1 MGSLLPFIFM
11 FKIGNVEIK
20 GKVVLAPMA
29 GVTSLAYRNFMKP
42 FGVDLTV
49 TEMVSD
55 CGLIY
60 DNQKT
65 IDYIKT
71 TELERPVAI
80 QLFGSSAET
89 ICKAMDV
96 VLKHNPHIDMFDIN
110 LGCPAPK
117 VTKTG
122 AGSALLKD
130 PEKLGKMFKI
140 ICKHSPVP
148 VTAKIRL
155 GWNEEYMNFK
165 ENIKVLEKAGIA
177 AIGLHARTTRAGY
190 AGKPRWELVRNLRD
204 EMSVPLIVS
213 GDIYDVKDAINA
225 LAISHAD
232 AIMVARGGVGNPTL
246 VKRINAHFNGDDS
259 IPPQTLSE
267 SKKYLQQFADMLI
280 EEKGEYSAMMILR
293 GLAPK
298 FFSGYPNMK
307 KLRSKLA
314 SALTTRE
321 SLIKIL
327 DEVKEEIYE

>member
-1 MGSLLPFIFM
+1 M
-11 FKIGNVEIK
+11 FKIGNVQIN

-42 FGVDLTV
+42 FGVALTV

-60 DNQKT
+60 DNKKT

-71 TELERPVAI
+71 TEFERPVAI

-96 VLKHNPHIDMFDIN
+96 VLKINPNIDMFDIN

-122 AGSALLKD
+122 AGSALLRD
-130 PEKLGKMFKI
+130 PENLEKMFAE
-140 ICKHSPVP
+140 ICKHSPIP

-155 GWNEEYMNFK
+155 GWNEENINFK
-165 ENIKVLEKAGIA
+165 ENIKALEKAGIA

-190 AGKPRWELVRNLRD
+190 AGKPRWDLVKNLRD

-213 GDIYDVKDAINA
+213 GDMYDVSDAVMA
-225 LAISHAD
+225 LEITHAD
-232 AIMVARGGVGNPTL
+232 AIMVARGGVGNPKL
-246 VKRINAHFNGDDS
+246 IKRINCHFNDNVELEKA
-259 IPPQTLSE
+259 TLEE
-267 SKKYLQQFADMLI
+267 SKDYLLKLADMMI
-280 EEKGEYSAMMILR
+280 EEKGEYSAMMVLR
-293 GLAPK
+293 GIAPK
-298 FFSGYPNMK
+298 FFLGLPGTK
-307 KLRSKLA
+307 KIRSKLA
-314 SALTTRE
+314 SALTTKQ
-321 SLIKIL
+321 SLIKIM
-327 DEVKEEIYE
+327 DELKEDVDL

>member
-1 MGSLLPFIFM
+1 M
-11 FKIGNVEIK
+11 FKIGNVEIN

-42 FGVDLTV
+42 FGVALTV

-60 DNQKT
+60 DNKKT

-71 TELERPVAI
+71 TEFERPVAI

-96 VLKHNPHIDMFDIN
+96 VLKINPNIDMFDIN

-122 AGSALLKD
+122 AGSALLRD
-130 PEKLGKMFKI
+130 PEKLEKMFTE
-140 ICKHSPVP
+140 ICKHSPIP

-155 GWNEEYMNFK
+155 GWNEENINFK
-165 ENIKVLEKAGIA
+165 ENIKALEKAGIA

-190 AGKPRWELVRNLRD
+190 AGKPRWDLVKSLRD

-213 GDIYDVKDAINA
+213 GDMYDVSDAIKA
-225 LAISHAD
+225 LEITHAD
-232 AIMVARGGVGNPTL
+232 AIMVARGGVGNPKL
-246 VKRINAHFNGDDS
+246 IKRINSHFNDNVELEKA
-259 IPPQTLSE
+259 TLEE
-267 SKKYLQQFADMLI
+267 SKDYLLKLADMMI
-280 EEKGEYSAMMILR
+280 EEKGEYSAMMVLR
-293 GLAPK
+293 GIAPK
-298 FFSGYPNMK
+298 FFLGLPGTK
-307 KLRSKLA
+307 KIRSKLA
-314 SALTTRE
+314 SALTTKQ
-321 SLIKIL
+321 SLIKIM
-327 DEVKEEIYE
+327 DELKEDVDL

>member
-1 MGSLLPFIFM
+1 M
-11 FKIGNVEIK
+11 FKIGNVEIN
-20 GKVVLAPMA
+20 GKIVLAPMA

-42 FGVDLTV
+42 FGVNLVV

-60 DNQKT
+60 DNART
-65 IDYIKT
+65 VDYIKT
-71 TELERPVAI
+71 TELERPIAI

-96 VLKHNPHIDMFDIN
+96 VLKLNPNIDMFDIN

-117 VTKTG
+117 VVKTG

-130 PEKLGKMFKI
+130 PKKLEEMFKI
-140 ICKHSPVP
+140 ICAHSPIP

-155 GWNEEYMNFK
+155 GWNEDNINFK
-165 ENIKVLEKAGIA
+165 ENIKALENAGIA

-190 AGKPRWELVRNLRD
+190 AGKPRWDLVKNLRD

-213 GDIYDVKDAINA
+213 GDMYDVSDAKKA
-225 LAISHAD
+225 LEITHAD
-232 AIMVARGGVGNPTL
+232 AIMVARGGVGNPKL
-246 VKRINAHFNGDDS
+246 IKR
-259 IPPQTLSE
+259 LSSYFAGE
-267 SKKYLQQFADMLI
+267 GELPYPTKGEQKRYLLQFADMLI

-293 GLAPK
+293 GIAPK
-298 FFSGYPNMK
+298 FFLGLPDTK

-314 SALTTRE
+314 SALTTKQ
-321 SLIKIL
+321 SLLKIL
-327 DEVKEEIYE
+327 DEIQED

>member
-1 MGSLLPFIFM
+1 M
-11 FKIGNVEIK
+11 FKIGNVEIN

-42 FGVDLTV
+42 FGVALTV

-60 DNQKT
+60 DNKKT

-71 TELERPVAI
+71 TEFERPVAI
-80 QLFGSSAET
+80 QLFGSSADT

-96 VLKHNPHIDMFDIN
+96 VLKINPDIDMFDIN

-130 PEKLGKMFKI
+130 PKRLEEMFSQ
-140 ICKHSPVP
+140 ICKHSPIP

-155 GWNEEYMNFK
+155 GWNEESINFK
-165 ENIKVLEKAGIA
+165 ENIKALENAGIA

-190 AGKPRWELVRNLRD
+190 AGKPRWDLVKNLRD

-213 GDIYDVKDAINA
+213 GDMYEVSDAIKA
-225 LAISHAD
+225 LETTHAD
-232 AIMVARGGVGNPTL
+232 AIMVARGGVGNPKL
-246 VKRINAHFNGDDS
+246 IERINAHFNS
-259 IPPQTLSE
+259 NVELEKATLEE
-267 SKKYLQQFADMLI
+267 SKRYLLRLADMMI
-280 EEKGEYSAMMILR
+280 EEK
-293 GLAPK
+293 
-298 FFSGYPNMK
+298 
-307 KLRSKLA
+307 A
-314 SALTTRE
+314 STQQ
-321 SLIKIL
+321 
-327 DEVKEEIYE
+327 

>member
-1 MGSLLPFIFM
+1 M
-11 FKIGNVEIK
+11 FKIGNVEIN

-42 FGVDLTV
+42 FGVALTV

-71 TELERPVAI
+71 TEQERPVAI
-80 QLFGSSAET
+80 QLFGSSADN

-96 VLKHNPHIDMFDIN
+96 VLQKNPNIDMFDIN

-130 PEKLGKMFKI
+130 PEKLEKMFTQ
-140 ICKHSPVP
+140 ICKHSPIP

-155 GWNEEYMNFK
+155 GWNEDTLNFR
-165 ENIKVLEKAGIA
+165 ENIKALEKAGIA
-177 AIGLHARTTRAGY
+177 AIAIHARTTRAGY
-190 AGKPRWELVRNLRD
+190 AGKPRWDLLVNIRD

-213 GDIYDVKDAINA
+213 GDIYDVSDAKKA
-225 LAISHAD
+225 LETTHAD
-232 AIMVARGGVGNPTL
+232 AIMVARGGVGNPKL
-246 VKRINAHFNGDDS
+246 IERINSYFEGKGEL
-259 IPPQTLSE
+259 PYQTKLE
-267 SKKYLQQFADMLI
+267 SKDYLLKFADMLI

-293 GLAPK
+293 GIAPK
-298 FFSGYPNMK
+298 FFSHQSDAK

-314 SALTTRE
+314 SALTTKE
-321 SLIKIL
+321 SLLKIL
-327 DEVKEEIYE
+327 DEIKEE

>member
-1 MGSLLPFIFM
+1 M
-11 FKIGNVEIK
+11 FKIGNVEIN

-42 FGVDLTV
+42 FGVALTV

-60 DNQKT
+60 DNKKT

-71 TELERPVAI
+71 TEFERPVAI

-96 VLKHNPHIDMFDIN
+96 VLKINPNIDMFDIN

-122 AGSALLKD
+122 AGSALLRD
-130 PEKLGKMFKI
+130 PEKLEKMFTE
-140 ICKHSPVP
+140 ICKHSPIP

-155 GWNEEYMNFK
+155 GWNEENINFK
-165 ENIKVLEKAGIA
+165 ENIKALEKAGIA

-190 AGKPRWELVRNLRD
+190 AGKPRWDLVKNLRD

-213 GDIYDVKDAINA
+213 GDMYDVSDAIKA
-225 LAISHAD
+225 LEITHAD
-232 AIMVARGGVGNPTL
+232 AIMVARGGVGNPKL
-246 VKRINAHFNGDDS
+246 IKRINSHFNDNVELEKA
-259 IPPQTLSE
+259 TLEE
-267 SKKYLQQFADMLI
+267 SKDYLLKLADMMI
-280 EEKGEYSAMMILR
+280 EEKGEYSAMMVLR
-293 GLAPK
+293 GIAPK
-298 FFSGYPNMK
+298 FFLGLPGTK
-307 KLRSKLA
+307 KIRSKLA
-314 SALTTRE
+314 SALTTKQ
-321 SLIKIL
+321 SLIKIM
-327 DEVKEEIYE
+327 DELKEDVDL

>member
-1 MGSLLPFIFM
+1 M
-11 FKIGNVEIK
+11 FKIGNVEIN

-42 FGVDLTV
+42 FGVALTV

-60 DNQKT
+60 DNKKT

-71 TELERPVAI
+71 TEFERPVAI

-96 VLKHNPHIDMFDIN
+96 VLKINPYIDMFDIN

-122 AGSALLKD
+122 AGSALLRD
-130 PEKLGKMFKI
+130 PKKLEEMFKI
-140 ICKHSPVP
+140 ICKHSPIP

-155 GWNEEYMNFK
+155 GWNEENINFK
-165 ENIKVLEKAGIA
+165 ENIKALEKAGIA

-190 AGKPRWELVRNLRD
+190 AGKPRWDLVKNLRD

-213 GDIYDVKDAINA
+213 GDMYDVSDAKKA
-225 LAISHAD
+225 LETTHAD
-232 AIMVARGGVGNPTL
+232 AIMVARGGVGNPKL
-246 VKRINAHFNGDDS
+246 IERINSFLNEGVDL
-259 IPPQTLSE
+259 PKPTLEE
-267 SKKYLQQFADMLI
+267 SKEYLLRFADMLI
-280 EEKGEYSAMMILR
+280 EEKGEYSAMMVLR
-293 GLAPK
+293 GIAPK
-298 FFSGYPNMK
+298 FFLGLPGTK
-307 KLRSKLA
+307 KIRSKLA
-314 SALTTRE
+314 SALTTKQ
-321 SLIKIL
+321 SLIRIM
-327 DEVKEEIYE
+327 DELKEDVDL

>member
-1 MGSLLPFIFM
+1 M
-11 FKIGNVEIK
+11 FKIGNVEIN

-42 FGVDLTV
+42 FGVALTV

-60 DNQKT
+60 DNKKT

-71 TELERPVAI
+71 TEFERPVAI

-96 VLKHNPHIDMFDIN
+96 VLEINPNIDMFDIN

-122 AGSALLKD
+122 AGSALLRD
-130 PEKLGKMFKI
+130 PKKLEEMFKT
-140 ICKHSPVP
+140 ICKHSPIP

-155 GWNEEYMNFK
+155 GWNEENINFK
-165 ENIKVLEKAGIA
+165 ENISALEKAGVA

-190 AGKPRWELVRNLRD
+190 AGKPRWDLVKNLRD

-213 GDIYDVKDAINA
+213 GDMYDVKDAVNA
-225 LAISHAD
+225 LEITHAD
-232 AIMVARGGVGNPTL
+232 AIMVARGGVGNPKL
-246 VKRINAHFNGDDS
+246 IERINAHFNDNVELEKA
-259 IPPQTLSE
+259 TLEE
-267 SKKYLQQFADMLI
+267 SKTYLLKLADMMI
-280 EEKGEYSAMMILR
+280 EEKGEYSAMMVLR
-293 GLAPK
+293 GIAPK
-298 FFSGYPNMK
+298 FFLGLPGTK
-307 KLRSKLA
+307 KIRSKLA
-314 SALTTRE
+314 SALTTKQ
-321 SLIKIL
+321 SLVRIM
-327 DEVKEEIYE
+327 DELKEDVDL